1 MDYSQF
7 GEQEIIR
14 NYFGSKVGTFLDLG
28 ANDGKTLSNVYDCVL
43 RRWAGTCVEPSKIP
57 FNKLLELHKNNDVE
71 CFNIGISDK
80 EGLVEFHDSGTHL
93 NKGDTSLLSTFV
105 QNDYDKWKGST
116 EFTTTTAQL
125 ITFKQLMVLS
135 KIKTFDL
142 ISIDIEGLDF
152 QVLTQMNLTKLKCQ
166 MLIVETNSVEDQKY
180 IDYVTSFGMKLIHK
194 NYCNLIFV
202 R

>member
-7 GEQEIIR
+7 GEQQIVR

-28 ANDGKTLSNVYDCVL
+28 ANDGKTLSNVYDRVL
-43 RRWAGTCVEPSKIP
+43 NGWTGTCVEPSRIA
-57 FNKLLELHKNNDVE
+57 FNKLFELHKNSNIE
-71 CFNIGISDK
+71 CFNVGVSDK
-80 EGLVEFHDSGTHL
+80 EGLVDFHDSGTHL
-93 NKGDTSLLSTFV
+93 NKGDTSLLSTF
-105 QNDYDKWKGST
+105 NKADYDKWKAST
-116 EFTTTTAQL
+116 QFTTTTAQL

-135 KIKTFDL
+135 KIKHFDL
-142 ISIDIEGLDF
+142 ITIDIEGLDF
-152 QVLTQMNLTKLKCQ
+152 QVLSQMNLTKLKCQ
-166 MLIVETNSVEDQKY
+166 MLIVETNSIEDQKY